1 MMVAGSAG
9 NAAANIIAHGKTSS
23 ATLLFYLLL
32 SLTVLRNKHFI
43 DFSPFSS
50 APRAVRGAQTS
61 VKETQRE
68 GGRERE
74 RIGDNG
80 LRARGVAS
88 RARAF
93 IANFFRSFPA
103 AFFVVSIA
111 SIAHFSK
118 FRLLPF
124 FFPSLSHLLLAHSF
138 CIPCPLCQVFSFNYP
153 SISRVF
159 AIEIECEIECN

>member
-68 GGRERE
+68 GGRERAH
-74 RIGDNG
+74 RGQRVTRSG
-80 LRARGVAS
+80 RRFACARVY
-88 RARAF
+88 
-93 IANFFRSFPA
+93 
-103 AFFVVSIA
+103 
-111 SIAHFSK
+111 
-118 FRLLPF
+118 
-124 FFPSLSHLLLAHSF
+124 
-138 CIPCPLCQVFSFNYP
+138 C
-153 SISRVF
+153 
-159 AIEIECEIECN
+159 